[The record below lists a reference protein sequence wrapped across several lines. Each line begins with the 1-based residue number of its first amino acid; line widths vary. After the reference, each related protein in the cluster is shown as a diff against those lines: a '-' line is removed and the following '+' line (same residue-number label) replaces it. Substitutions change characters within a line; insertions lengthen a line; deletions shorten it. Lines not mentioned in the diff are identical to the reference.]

1 MSLVE
6 PITIRF
12 GIVGCAEI
20 ARKVSR
26 AINLAPNAQIAA
38 VASRSPEKAGAFAK
52 ANNVPAE
59 AKIYG
64 SYEPLLDDP
73 DIDVV
78 YLPLPTSLHLKWA
91 TLAAQKKKHVLLE
104 KPVAVTVAELDQIL
118 AACEANGVQFM
129 DGTMWVHHPR
139 TAKMREFLD
148 DKRRFGELRTIQSC
162 FTFAAPESFLKDDI
176 RVKPDLDSLGA
187 LGDAGWYGV
196 RAILWAADYHLPKTV
211 VATPGSVTSD
221 RGVILACG
229 ASLHWED
236 GKSAT
241 FHCSFLTHLTMFLTA
256 IGTQGTLQL
265 NDFIIPFQEHEA
277 SFSTS
282 SRAGFDD
289 QVTRWEPGP
298 RQEVA
303 GIDGVPQEVRLIEE
317 MARLVGEIKVGG
329 AGKVDREWG
338 ARSRKTQQVLNA
350 VKESIEK
357 GFVPVEIA

>member
-1 MSLVE
+1 MSPSE
-6 PITIRF
+6 PTIRF
-12 GIVGCAEI
+12 GIMGCADI

-26 AINLAPNAQIAA
+26 AINLAPNARIAA
-38 VASRSPEKAGAFAK
+38 VASRSLEKAAAFAR
-52 ANNVPAE
+52 ANNLPPDT
-59 AKIYG
+59 KIHG
-64 SYEPLLDDP
+64 SYESLLDDP

-78 YLPLPTSLHLKWA
+78 YLPLPTTLHLKWA

-118 AACEANGVQFM
+118 AACVANGVQFM

-148 DKRRFGELRTIQSC
+148 DKHRFGELRTIHSC
-162 FTFAAPESFLKDDI
+162 FTFAAPDSFLKDNI

-196 RAILWAADYHLPKTV
+196 RAILWAAGYHLPKTA
-211 VATPGSVTSD
+211 VATRALVLSEQ
-221 RGVILACG
+221 GVILACG

-241 FHCSFLTHLTMFLTA
+241 FHCSFLTHMTMFLTA

-265 NDFIIPFQEHEA
+265 NDFIIPFEEHEA
-277 SFSTS
+277 SFSTAS
-282 SRAGFDD
+282 QARFND
-289 QVTRWEPGP
+289 QVTGWEPGP
-298 RQEVA
+298 VTEVV
-303 GIDGVPQEVRLIEE
+303 GIDGVPQEVCMIGK
-317 MARLVGEIKVGG
+317 MARLVGEIKASG
-329 AGKVDREWG
+329 AGKVEMEWG
-338 ARSRKTQQVLNA
+338 MRSRKTQQVLNA